1 MKRGVLIQLVL
12 FVVIGVAATVF
23 GVRYV
28 AGPQSFGG
36 AVDVSITAD
45 DAFGVG
51 AGTSVTYRGV
61 PVGHVESVTLAPDA
75 SPDGAGG
82 PRALTVDVALDPGT
96 RIPTSATARVVGASA
111 LGIRSVDIAA
121 DTDRG
126 PYLQS
131 GDTIDAPHDQQ
142 PQELGALLADVS
154 ALLDTV
160 DPEAVR
166 SLGQTIGTAFEG
178 TGPTLRRMIDDGGR
192 LAATLD
198 EHAGTLSIL
207 AEDMLPAIDAL
218 AESADGFPGTVTAL
232 HKVTAQ
238 LVADEDSLLHLLD
251 ESPAQMRKVG
261 DLLAGARADIDGL
274 MVAGDTVSDVVGDR
288 HAALTAGLTA
298 IPHTLNQLTS
308 VVHDGRADFVLVGTQ
323 GPVCYYDTPR
333 RAVGD
338 TAPREPNL
346 NLYCPPGE
354 DLEQRGSRNAPRPD
368 DLGLQNATQPGT
380 RTGPPIAQDPWL
392 IPPGQDLLQQLT
404 GGGR

>member
-1 MKRGVLIQLVL
+1 MRRGVLIQLAL
-12 FVVIGVAATVF
+12 FVVIGVATTVF

-36 AVDVSITAD
+36 AIDVSITAD

-51 AGTSVTYRGV
+51 PGTSVTYRGV
-61 PVGHVESVTLAPDA
+61 PVGHVEAVTLAPA
-75 SPDGAGG
+75 PPQRGEG
-82 PRALTVDVALDPGT
+82 ALTIDVALDPGT
-96 RIPTSATARVVGASA
+96 RIPVSATARVVGASA

-126 PYLQS
+126 PYLES
-131 GDTIDAPHDQQ
+131 GDTIAAPRGQQ

-154 ALLDTV
+154 SLLDTV

-166 SLGQTIGTAFEG
+166 SLGRTIGTAFEG
-178 TGPTLRRMIDDGGR
+178 TGPTLRRMIEDGDR
-192 LAATLD
+192 IARTLD
-198 EHAGTLSIL
+198 ANAGTLSVL
-207 AEDMLPAIDAL
+207 AEDLLPVIDAM
-218 AESADGFPGTVTAL
+218 AESADGFPGTVAAL
-232 HKVTAQ
+232 HEVTAQ
-238 LVADEDSLLHLLD
+238 LVANEDSLIHLLED
-251 ESPAQMRKVG
+251 SPPQMRKVG
-261 DLLAGARADIDGL
+261 ELLAGTRADIDGL
-274 MVAGDTVSDVVGDR
+274 MVAGDTVSEVVGDR
-288 HAALTAGLTA
+288 HAALAEGLTA
-298 IPHTLNQLTS
+298 IPDTVRQLTS

-338 TAPREPNL
+338 TSPREPNL
-346 NLYCPPGE
+346 NLYCPPGK